1 MSSAITLSPTQ
12 EVTATGGEEHSVSQI
27 HSLITPVVQKWI
39 DEGKNDPEGLWGR
52 AANSLP
58 WFRKWE
64 RVLDWTPPTF
74 KWFVGAQTNLSYNAL
89 DHHVKRGWA
98 GHTALIYLNERG
110 ERRVYTYAHLL
121 YEVER
126 VAAALRGM
134 GIGKGDRITLYMP
147 TCPEAIILMLG
158 TVRIGAIHSVVFAGF
173 GAKALGDRVRAS
185 GSRLVFTADVTYR
198 KGKDTNLKCIVDEAL
213 EPGCDC
219 VEHVIVM
226 KRTACEISMQ
236 PDRDMLWKEFLAK
249 APGYNGNYVE
259 MEANEPAFILATS
272 GTTAT
277 PKLAIHTHGGYQ
289 VHIVSMGKWLFDLKE
304 NDVWWSTSDIG
315 WIVGH
320 SYIVYAP
327 LLAGATTVAFEG
339 ALDYPTPETNWK
351 TLIEEFRVSGI
362 FTSPTA
368 VRLLMRYGETP
379 LMKVDHSYLKRVF
392 CAGEVLNAPAWEWLQ
407 KKIFKDKIPVIDHMW
422 QTETSGPVFGN
433 PYGLGMLPIKP
444 GSSTVAMPGID
455 AAVVQMDGKPCGVN
469 EKGIMVVRRPFPGLT
484 PALWGEPERY
494 GRDYWSVISGV
505 YYTGDSAQI
514 DQDGYVWF
522 AGRADEIIKIAGH
535 RIGTIEVETALLT
548 HPAVAESGV
557 IGRPDELRGEVISA
571 FVVLKQG
578 FNPSD
583 KLKQD
588 LLDQVRH
595 ELGPVAVI
603 GELNFVDML
612 PKTRSGKIMRR
623 VLKAVTQDRS
633 AGDITTIEDEG
644 SVEEARH
651 AWHQMKAAL
660 DNQAVQART
669 AEPVKSS

>member
-669 AEPVKSS
+669 AEPAKSS

>member
-1 MSSAITLSPTQ
+1 MSSAIALSPTP

-444 GSSTVAMPGID
+444 GSSTVALPGID

-651 AWHQMKAAL
+651 AWQQMKAAL